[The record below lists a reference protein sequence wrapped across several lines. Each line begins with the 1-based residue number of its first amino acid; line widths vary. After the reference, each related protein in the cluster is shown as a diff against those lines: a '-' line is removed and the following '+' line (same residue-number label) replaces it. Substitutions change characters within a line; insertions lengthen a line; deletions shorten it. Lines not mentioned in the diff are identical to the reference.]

1 MIRLAAN
8 SQGVTGVMLSSPEN
22 ALPDYASV
30 AAAIKRCGLSQ
41 GPSEVQGF
49 ALGLRAAGVP
59 EAHRVWQQEL
69 YSDFDTNDVLAG
81 ECRTILEGVF
91 ASVFATPVAADA
103 PLLLPEDI
111 VVNAARL
118 AAVRDWCQGFLYGFG
133 LGGEAAAQRLSP
145 QARELLADIAEIT
158 RLDTA
163 IASDSKENQSALIE
177 IEEYLRVGAVLIRD
191 DLDDTRRQEIEGS

>member
-1 MIRLAAN
+1 M
-8 SQGVTGVMLSSPEN
+8 VSSPEN

-49 ALGLRAAGVP
+49 ALGLFAAGVS

-81 ECRTILEGVF
+81 ECRTILERVF
-91 ASVFATPVAADA
+91 ASVFVSPVATDA
-103 PLLLPEDI
+103 QLTLLLPEDI
-111 VVNAARL
+111 VVDAARL

-133 LGGEAAAQRLSP
+133 LGGEAVAQRLSP
-145 QARELLADIAEIT
+145 QARELLADIAEVA

-163 IASDSKENQSALIE
+163 TASDSKENQSALIE

-191 DLDDTRRQEIEGS
+191 DLDDTRRQDETQTP

>member
-1 MIRLAAN
+1 MV
-8 SQGVTGVMLSSPEN
+8 SCPEN

-49 ALGLRAAGVP
+49 ALGLFAAGVP
-59 EAHRVWQQEL
+59 EVHRVWQQEL

-81 ECRTILEGVF
+81 ECQAILEQVF
-91 ASVFATPVAADA
+91 ASVFTMPVATDA
-103 PLLLPEDI
+103 QLTLLLPEDI
-111 VVNAARL
+111 VVDAARL

-145 QARELLADIAEIT
+145 RGRELLADIAEVT

-163 IASDSKENQSALIE
+163 TASDSKENQSALIE

-191 DLDDTRRQEIEGS
+191 DLGDTRRQDETQTP

>member
-1 MIRLAAN
+1 MVL
-8 SQGVTGVMLSSPEN
+8 SPEN

-30 AAAIKRCGLSQ
+30 AAAIGRCGVPQ

-49 ALGLRAAGVP
+49 ALGLFAAGVP

-69 YSDFDTNDVLAG
+69 YSDFDPKDVLAG
-81 ECRTILEGVF
+81 ECRTILERVF
-91 ASVFATPVAADA
+91 ASVFATPAAINTHT
-103 PLLLPEDI
+103 LLLPEDI
-111 VVNAARL
+111 VVDAARL

-145 QARELLADIAEIT
+145 QARELLADIAEVT

-163 IASDSKENQSALIE
+163 SVSDSKENQSALIE

-191 DLDDTRRQEIEGS
+191 DLDDARRRDETQTP